1 MEIVYLK
8 SVDSTQK
15 YLIEYLKNR
24 ATTQT
29 ICITSDMQTD
39 GIGSRGN
46 SWIGKEGNLFFSFS
60 LPLTALPLD
69 LKLQSASIYFAFLL
83 KTIFSELG
91 STVFLKWPNDFYIE
105 NKKIGGV
112 ITNKIGQNLIC
123 GIGIN
128 IKNVSDEYGVLD
140 IKIEKGRL
148 LDSYFKLLEKNIE
161 WKKVFSQ
168 FKIEFEFSKNFY
180 FHKNG
185 EKISLSKAILE
196 NDGSLSFD
204 GEKVYS
210 LR

>member
-15 YLIEYLKNR
+15 YLIEYLKNNNSV
-24 ATTQT
+24 QK
-29 ICITSDMQTD
+29 ICITSEIQTH

-46 SWIGKEGNLFFSFS
+46 SWIGKEGNIFFSFS
-60 LPLTALPLD
+60 LPLNSLPKD

-83 KTIFSELG
+83 KTLLAEYG
-91 STVFLKWPNDFYIE
+91 SKVFLKWPNDYYIE

-112 ITNKIGQNLIC
+112 ITNKIGENLIC
-123 GIGIN
+123 GIGLN
-128 IKNVSDEYGVLD
+128 IENISVEFGVLD
-140 IKIEKGRL
+140 ISVEKTQL
-148 LDSYFKLLEKNIE
+148 LNDYFLLLEKNIE

-168 FKIEFEFSKNFY
+168 FKIEFVFSKNFY

-185 EKISLSKAILE
+185 EKISLSNANLE